1 MPFSIRCIAAFCL
14 ALAGLASAS
23 AQTRVEFQRQ
33 KFDRSRFDR
42 AGQPATAPATPSAPA
57 ASPET
62 FGLAAPD
69 APMAAPDAAPMVT
82 QPPTAPD
89 AASSSVFSYSNSPAP
104 AGFSSTAPTNTTIFS
119 ADAPPL
125 SGPPP
130 FSYPPTATPEE
141 KAVMI
146 TPLFE
151 EVPAKWFN
159 NAKDYEELRA
169 LQKKTGACMIV
180 YFKNLSVPN
189 EKGLCNWFEKSI
201 TTDIDWRKAMKYFIK
216 LEINLPGGS
225 AVRDLVDSF
234 RVVKTPAIFVLIP
247 GGTMPKRLNV
257 FNYTPGA
264 RPEPIEVP
272 TVLANLKTLCTPAYA
287 PLF

>member
-1 MPFSIRCIAAFCL
+1 MNPRAILLPSL
-14 ALAGLASAS
+14 LGALLLASIAS
-23 AQTRVEFQRQ
+23 AQSRVEFQRQ

-42 AGQPATAPATPSAPA
+42 AGQPAAPATPSAPA
-57 ASPET
+57 ASPDT

-69 APMAAPDAAPMVT
+69 APMAAPESAPATPPPAAPG
-82 QPPTAPD
+82 

-104 AGFSSTAPTNTTIFS
+104 AGSSSTAPTNTTIFS

-130 FSYPPTATPEE
+130 FAYPPSATPEE

-146 TPLFE
+146 TPLFD
-151 EVPAKWFN
+151 EVPSKWFN

-225 AVRDLVDSF
+225 AVRDLTETF
-234 RVVKTPAIFVLIP
+234 KVVKTPSIFVLIP
-247 GGTMPKRLNV
+247 GGTMPKRLHV
-257 FNYTPGA
+257 FNYTPGS
-264 RPEPIEVP
+264 RPEPVEVP
-272 TVLANLKTLCTPAYA
+272 TVLTNLKTYCTPAYA
-287 PLF
+287 QLF